1 MVNWSYFYECHNDL
15 GIVTETL
22 GEIRFHRKIEK
33 FPSRK
38 CFFCPPFVHI
48 WYRVS
53 ASDRTVTYALRGV
66 TPEDVSRR
74 MAKGARNSLCG
85 EVSVNGSVYLYV
97 HESVYLSMCI
107 IYLGENTERQKCSRR
122 KEGSQRAGK
131 LRSSNLINSPGRR
144 AAPSFRTSW
153 ISNWVREEGWNGR

>member
-1 MVNWSYFYECHNDL
+1 MKVIMTWVLLLKLWGKSDFIGKL
-15 GIVTETL
+15 
-22 GEIRFHRKIEK
+22 KS
-33 FPSRK
+33 FPAENM
-38 CFFCPPFVHI
+38 FLLPPPPFIHI